1 MRLFD
6 THCHLTW
13 KEEENPPLP
22 RLERA
27 REAGVDR
34 FICVAIDLENAKR
47 CRELA
52 AEHDDVFPT
61 VGMHPNDVGPF
72 GNLDSQ
78 IDALKD
84 LAADTSFKAIGE
96 TGLDFFRD
104 WAEPDAQRKSLEAH
118 LDIARDCDLPVILHC
133 RSAIDELLP
142 ILRARGE
149 HTKGIMHCYS
159 EGPEAV
165 EELLGF
171 GLHISFAGNV
181 TYPKSTALREAAR
194 VVPENRLL
202 IETDAPFLAPQPKRG
217 KPNEPAFVKF
227 TLEALAAELGRDVT
241 QMAASTHANA
251 CALFQV

>member
-13 KEEENPPLP
+13 NEEENPALP
-22 RLERA
+22 RIQRA
-27 REAGVDR
+27 REVGVDR

-52 AEHDDVFPT
+52 AEHHDVFPT
-61 VGMHPNDVGPF
+61 VGMHPNDVGAM
-72 GNLDSQ
+72 GDLDSR

-84 LAADTSFKAIGE
+84 LAADSSFKAIGE

-104 WAEPDAQRKSLEAH
+104 WAEPDVQRKSLEAH
-118 LDIARDCDLPVILHC
+118 LDIARDRDLPIILHC
-133 RSAIDELLP
+133 RNAIEELLP

-149 HTKGIMHCYS
+149 QTKGIMHCYS

-165 EELLGF
+165 EELLSF

-181 TYPKSTALREAAR
+181 TYPKSTALRAAAK

-202 IETDAPFLAPQPKRG
+202 LETDAPFLAPQPKRG
-217 KPNEPAFVKF
+217 KPNEPAYVKL
-227 TLEALAAELGRDVT
+227 TLEALAEELGRDALH
-241 QMAASTHANA
+241 MATTTHANA
-251 CALFQV
+251 SALFQV